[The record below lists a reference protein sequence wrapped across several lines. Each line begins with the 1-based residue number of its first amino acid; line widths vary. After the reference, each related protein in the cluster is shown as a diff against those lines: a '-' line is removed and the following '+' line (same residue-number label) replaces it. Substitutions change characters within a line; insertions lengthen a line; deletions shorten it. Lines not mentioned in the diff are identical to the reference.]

1 MATQS
6 KVISMK
12 PVALHE
18 VKEVLKARKGEKELN
33 YEQEQTYKY
42 VEKFAKLTEKQTTD
56 LLAALVEIAFLK
68 ENELLRYEIA
78 NTVPTR
84 VEQLQLMLPK
94 GVAPSEE
101 ELKAVIE
108 LTKKFEEK
116 LE

>member
-1 MATQS
+1 MNS
-6 KVISMK
+6 KIIEMK
-12 PVALHE
+12 PVALFE
-18 VKEVLKARKGEKELN
+18 VKEVLKARKGEGELN

-42 VEKFAKLTEKQTTD
+42 VEKFAKLTEKQTND
-56 LLAALVEIAFLK
+56 LLEALKDVNFLK
-68 ENELLRYEIA
+68 DLELLRFEIA

-94 GVAPSEE
+94 GIAPSED
-101 ELKAVIE
+101 ELKSVIE

>member
-1 MATQS
+1 VVS
-6 KVISMK
+6 IK

-18 VKEVLKARKGEKELN
+18 VKEVLKGRKGEKELN
-33 YEQEQTYKY
+33 YEQEQAFKFI
-42 VEKFAKLTEKQTTD
+42 EKFAKLTEKQTND
-56 LLAALVEIAFLK
+56 LLADLAEIPFLK

-78 NTVPTR
+78 NVIPAR

-94 GVAPSEE
+94 GVAPPED
-101 ELKAVIE
+101 ELKSVIE

>member
-1 MATQS
+1 MES
-6 KVISMK
+6 KVLSMK

-18 VKEVLKARKGEKELN
+18 VKEVLKGRKGEKELN
-33 YEQEQTYKY
+33 YEQEQTFKY

-56 LLAALVEIAFLK
+56 LLSELTEIEFLK
-68 ENELLRYEIA
+68 ENELLRFEIA
-78 NTVPTR
+78 NVVPTR

-94 GVAPSEE
+94 GVAPSDE
-101 ELKAVIE
+101 ELKKVIE